1 MVGDVPPP
9 RWRGTSSPGEGP
21 SGDLMTSHVR
31 IRRATGAALTV
42 LMIAGLGVATAPP
55 AARADDVDWTL
66 RDSGAA
72 DWDAV
77 GFGEDGSGNDLW
89 VAVGKPA
96 SGDGPVMTSPD
107 GITWSSADVTVSGA
121 GDHFWNSVA
130 YGDGRWVATG
140 TSSSRSVDSV
150 MTSTDGETWTVGSG
164 LDGDYWY
171 SVAFGE
177 DGSGGDRWIA
187 VGSAASSNCR
197 PAIATSSD
205 GLTWAVTDLGG
216 GGSCPGS
223 SFSLIG
229 ALRAVAHS
237 GGGEWIATGGGG
249 GILSTDGGATWT
261 LTDLGAGT
269 WGSVGHADGRWV
281 AIDGNTSSSA
291 KASTSVDGATWVPA
305 SGVVEGQWQGVAHGN
320 GLWVAVAR
328 SSNAQRVMTSSDG
341 TAWEGQWGVPGQI
354 WNDVAFGN
362 GQWVAV
368 ASNGTQRV
376 MTGVPVG
383 GATSSTSSG
392 GTVQSNDAVD
402 VPVAAA
408 VAAAESADVAGS
420 SSAVLVRNG
429 QVVPVTSGTVAGA
442 GPRGG
447 VLLEAEGLTV
457 SVAAVGGASPQTGVV
472 APVGGEIV
480 CEVCAALAA
489 GSTIEAWMYSTP
501 QLTAA
506 VQVPDDHE
514 DGDCVL
520 LTIPVGAPLTGEAF
534 EAGAHTLQLRLPT
547 TSGLEVLATG
557 VTVGT
562 PVPTS
567 IPAGEGS
574 RDSGLLGLSVLL
586 GLGGL
591 FVVGS
596 ARRSRAVP
604 IA

>member
-1 MVGDVPPP
+1 
-9 RWRGTSSPGEGP
+9 
-21 SGDLMTSHVR
+21 MTSHVR
-31 IRRATGAALTV
+31 IRRATGAVLTV

-55 AARADDVDWTL
+55 AARADVVDWTL

-89 VAVGKPA
+89 VAVGKPE

-107 GITWSSADVTVSGA
+107 GITWSSADVTVSGD

-140 TSSSRSVDSV
+140 TSSSRSVNSL
-150 MTSTDGETWTVGSG
+150 MTSTDGETWTVRSG
-164 LDGDYWY
+164 LDGGHWY

-187 VGSAASSNCR
+187 VGSVGTANCR

-205 GLTWAVTDLGG
+205 GLLWTVTDLGG
-216 GGSCPGS
+216 GGGTCPGS
-223 SFSLIG
+223 SFTSIR

-237 GGGEWIATGGGG
+237 GGGEWVATGGGDSSSGGG
-249 GILSTDGGATWT
+249 GILSTDGGANWT

-305 SGVVEGQWQGVAHGN
+305 SGVVAGQWQGVAHGN

-328 SSNAQRVMTSSDG
+328 SSDAQRVMTSADG
-341 TAWEGQWGVPGQI
+341 TAWEGQLGVPGQI

-429 QVVPVTSGTVAGA
+429 QVVPVSSGTVAGA

-472 APVGGEIV
+472 TPVGGEIV
-480 CEVCAALAA
+480 CEVCAGLVA
-489 GSTIEAWMYSTP
+489 GSTVEAWMYSTP

-520 LTIPVGAPLTGEAF
+520 LNIPTGAPLTGEAV

-562 PVPTS
+562 AVPTAV
-567 IPAGEGS
+567 PAGSGPVD
-574 RDSGLLGLSVLL
+574 RGLLGLLGAVVLL
-586 GLGGL
+586 AGVLARPVRGASRRAA
-591 FVVGS
+591 GS
-596 ARRSRAVP
+596 VA
-604 IA
+604 